1 MIVIEPSGE
10 VTVYFLILPTTAFN
24 CATFTASESALPG
37 ARFVSWR
44 VVVSLPRETAP
55 AVPLIVFFTLS
66 KVDGSLI
73 NLTGA

>member
-1 MIVIEPSGE
+1 MTVIEPSGE

-37 ARFVSWR
+37 ARLVSWR
-44 VVVSLPRETAP
+44 VVVPFPKETAP
-55 AVPLIVFFTLS
+55 AEPLMVSFIRVNVL
-66 KVDGSLI
+66 GSLI